1 MFGFGAA
8 PKIEGF
14 EHKVMTVDEMKAA
27 GALIVD
33 IRTPPEWYQ
42 TGVIEGAKLVTFQDP
57 LSFLGAIK
65 DEIADGR
72 DIVLVCRS
80 GNRTSA
86 SPRAGRQDPEPDRLG
101 GRRHAQGDRRRLQNR
116 AAKLIGADFR
126 G

>member
-14 EHKVMTVDEMKAA
+14 EHKVMSVDEMKAA

-42 TGVIEGAKLVTFQDP
+42 TGVIEGARLVTFQEP
-57 LSFLGAIK
+57 QSFLDAIK
-65 DEIADGR
+65 DEIGDGR

-80 GNRTSA
+80 GSRTQAAGMYLAQMVENKVISA
-86 SPRAGRQDPEPDRLG
+86 AGGMIEIAGRQGYQPVAP
-101 GRRHAQGDRRRLQNR
+101 QP
-116 AAKLIGADFR
+116 
-126 G
+126 

>member
-8 PKIEGF
+8 PKVEGF
-14 EHKVMTVDEMKAA
+14 EHKVMSVDEMKAS

-57 LSFLGAIK
+57 QSFLGAIE

-80 GNRTSA
+80 GTRTQAAGMYLAQMVDNSVISA
-86 SPRAGRQDPEPDRLG
+86 AGGMIEIVSRQGYQPVAP
-101 GRRHAQGDRRRLQNR
+101 
-116 AAKLIGADFR
+116 KP
-126 G
+126 